1 MKKLLLILLF
11 LPLLFSCGEKK
22 EIDENKKSGNE
33 SKNKKIAT
41 DLLEMNLKGKVKSII
56 SLSSDSTRVY
66 FNKFGNITKIITKKE
81 GDNYV
86 FKNHFDN
93 NQKISQYF
101 YTEEDGIIDSVL
113 TSTFKYNNGYLI
125 EEIEKSFLY
134 TQGNDFWGE
143 QKVTKYEYDNDGN
156 EIKSSIYNS
165 DGVLRQE
172 RISEWNDVEQKIKS
186 ELYSISY
193 MSTSEDD
200 LNLIYTWT
208 YTYNDNGYEKSIDF
222 EGWKGERST
231 TNSIDYEFDLNGNWT
246 KRTQQEII
254 YWVPGESDADTSISY
269 EERRINYIE

>member
-1 MKKLLLILLF
+1 MKKLLLILLCV
-11 LPLLFSCGEKK
+11 PLIFSCGENKVK
-22 EIDENKKSGNE
+22 NEVLGNENKN
-33 SKNKKIAT
+33 KNIIT

-56 SLSSDSTRVY
+56 SISSDSTRFY

-156 EIKSSIYNS
+156 EITSSIYNS

-246 KRTQQEII
+246 KRTQQKII
-254 YWVPGESDADTSISY
+254 YGVPGESDADTSISY

>member
-1 MKKLLLILLF
+1 MKKLLLILLCV
-11 LPLLFSCGEKK
+11 PLIFSCGENKVK
-22 EIDENKKSGNE
+22 NEVLGNENKN
-33 SKNKKIAT
+33 KNIIT

-56 SLSSDSTRVY
+56 SLSSDSTRFY

-156 EIKSSIYNS
+156 EITSSIYNS

-246 KRTQQEII
+246 KRTQQKII
-254 YWVPGESDADTSISY
+254 YGVPGESDADTSISY

>member
-1 MKKLLLILLF
+1 
-11 LPLLFSCGEKK
+11 
-22 EIDENKKSGNE
+22 
-33 SKNKKIAT
+33 
-41 DLLEMNLKGKVKSII
+41 
-56 SLSSDSTRVY
+56 
-66 FNKFGNITKIITKKE
+66 
-81 GDNYV
+81 
-86 FKNHFDN
+86 
-93 NQKISQYF
+93 
-101 YTEEDGIIDSVL
+101 IIDSVL

-246 KRTQQEII
+246 KRTQQKII